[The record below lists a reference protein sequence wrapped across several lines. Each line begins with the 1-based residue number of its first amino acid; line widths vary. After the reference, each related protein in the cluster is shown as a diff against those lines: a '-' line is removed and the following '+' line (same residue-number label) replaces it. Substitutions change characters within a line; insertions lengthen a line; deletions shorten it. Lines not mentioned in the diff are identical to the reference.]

1 MEDNNEKTECQK
13 ITIDYFHAFVL
24 GYSCKKCNQKCSMD
38 LKGADRRMANT
49 KKMDYVL
56 LGLLSH
62 EPMTGYEMK
71 KRLDTT
77 LRFFWGGSYGSIYPT
92 LNQLEAEGK
101 VTKEDTSSNGRE
113 KISYSITEYGK
124 ETLKEWLKKP
134 AEKDELRYETLLK
147 LFFGNEN
154 GFEGAKEHI
163 ECFEEKCRNELVV
176 LNMFAENLMQYL
188 EDDTHKYYYLTVQF
202 GIKTYEAYLKWCKE
216 AKEQI
221 KEWEKK

>member
-1 MEDNNEKTECQK
+1 
-13 ITIDYFHAFVL
+13 
-24 GYSCKKCNQKCSMD
+24 MD
-38 LKGADRRMANT
+38 LKEADRRMANS

-62 EPMTGYEMK
+62 ESMTGYEMK

-92 LNQLEAEGK
+92 LNRLETEGK
-101 VTKEDTSSNGRE
+101 VTKEDISSNGRE

-124 ETLKEWLKKP
+124 EILKQWLRKP
-134 AEKDELRYETLLK
+134 VEKDELRYETLLK

-163 ECFEEKCRNELVV
+163 ERFEEKCRSELVV
-176 LNMFAENLMQYL
+176 LNMFAESLKKYL
-188 EDDTHKYYYLTVQF
+188 ENDTHKYYYLTVRF
-202 GIKTYEAYLKWCKE
+202 GINTYEAYLKWCKE

>member
-1 MEDNNEKTECQK
+1 
-13 ITIDYFHAFVL
+13 
-24 GYSCKKCNQKCSMD
+24 
-38 LKGADRRMANT
+38 MANS

-62 EPMTGYEMK
+62 ESMTGYEMK

-202 GIKTYEAYLKWCKE
+202 GIKTYEEYLKWCKE

>member
-1 MEDNNEKTECQK
+1 
-13 ITIDYFHAFVL
+13 
-24 GYSCKKCNQKCSMD
+24 
-38 LKGADRRMANT
+38 MANS

-92 LNQLEAEGK
+92 LNRLETEGK
-101 VTKEDTSSNGRE
+101 VTKEDISSNGRE

-124 ETLKEWLKKP
+124 EILKQWLRKP
-134 AEKDELRYETLLK
+134 VEKDELRYETLLK

-163 ECFEEKCRNELVV
+163 ERFEEKCRSELAV
-176 LNMFAENLMQYL
+176 LNMFAENLKKYL
-188 EDDTHKYYYLTVQF
+188 ENDTHKYYYLTVRF
-202 GIKTYEAYLKWCKE
+202 GINTYEAYLKWCKE

>member
-1 MEDNNEKTECQK
+1 
-13 ITIDYFHAFVL
+13 
-24 GYSCKKCNQKCSMD
+24 
-38 LKGADRRMANT
+38 MANT

-92 LNQLEAEGK
+92 LNQLEKEGK

-113 KISYSITEYGK
+113 KLSYSITDSGK
-124 ETLKEWLKKP
+124 DALKEWLAKP
-134 AEKDELRYETLLK
+134 VEKDELRYETLLK

-154 GFEGAKEHI
+154 GMAGTMEHI
-163 ECFEEKCRNELVV
+163 ERFEEKCKSELVV
-176 LNMFAENLMQYL
+176 LNLFAENLSQYL
-188 EDDTHKYYYLTVQF
+188 EDDTHKHYYLTVKF
-202 GIKTYEAYLKWCKE
+202 GIKTYESYLEWCRE

-221 KEWEKK
+221 KEWQK